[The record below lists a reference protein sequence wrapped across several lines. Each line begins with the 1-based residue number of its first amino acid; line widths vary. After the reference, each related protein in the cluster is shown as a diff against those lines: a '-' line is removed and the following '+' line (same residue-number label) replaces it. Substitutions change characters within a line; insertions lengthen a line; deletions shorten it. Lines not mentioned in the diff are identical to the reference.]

1 MSMKTNLIA
10 LGVLAALAL
19 TAVLYKPATSTIQKD
34 LSQGFA
40 AFKSADLSQIERIT
54 VTKAQK
60 AEEKDKVEGKEAE
73 KGKEKEGAGEK
84 SKGPSVL
91 ELKRSGGDE
100 WVIPSAW
107 GYPADKKK
115 VKELLDEIVKVV

>member
-34 LSQGFA
+34 LSQGFS
-40 AFKSADLSQIERIT
+40 AFKSADLSQVERIT

-73 KGKEKEGAGEK
+73 KGKEGGGAEK

-115 VKELLDEIVKVV
+115 VKELL

>member
-100 WVIPSAW
+100 WSS
-107 GYPADKKK
+107 PAPGATPRTRRRSRSSSTRSRRW
-115 VKELLDEIVKVV
+115 